1 MQKIIITIITYLLLL
16 SNIKAQIPSST
27 RVSQAIK
34 ETKTDLENLAKTKAL
49 NLGSDVFIRII
60 KDENLLEVWLKN
72 NDKFKLLK
80 KYEICD
86 YSGGLGNKKKQGDGK
101 SPEGFYYVKPNQL
114 NPWSSF
120 HLAFNIGYP
129 NQYDRVHNYTGNY
142 LMVHGSCCS
151 IGCYAMT
158 DENIKEIYTII
169 YTSFKA
175 GQKFFRIHIFPFR
188 MNDTNMRKYTT
199 VDYKEYYEFWKN
211 LKQGYK
217 IFEDTKIPPNI
228 NVRNKRY
235 VFNNL

>member
-1 MQKIIITIITYLLLL
+1 MKKIILTTIISTIIAFNLV
-16 SNIKAQIPSST
+16 AQIPSST
-27 RVSQAIK
+27 RVTQAIK
-34 ETKTDLENLAKTKAL
+34 ETKTDLENLAKTKGL

-60 KDENLLEVWLKN
+60 KDEDLLEVWLKA

-86 YSGGLGNKKKQGDGK
+86 YSGGLGNKKKQGDNK

-114 NPWSSF
+114 NPWSSYL
-120 HLAFNIGYP
+120 LAFNIGYP
-129 NQYDRVHNYTGNY
+129 NKYDRAHKYTGTY
-142 LMVHGSCCS
+142 LMVHGNCCS

-188 MNDTNMRKYTT
+188 MSDTNMKKYTT
-199 VDYKEYYEFWKN
+199 IDYKEYYEFWKN
-211 LKQGYK
+211 LKQGYQ
-217 IFEDTKIPPNI
+217 IFEDSKIPPNV
-228 NVRNKRY
+228 NVNNKKY
-235 VFNNL
+235 TFNNL